1 MLASFKN
8 VFTLY
13 TKTSLIIRIIIGLI
27 VGVVLGLS
35 APKLTSVYVLGDLFV
50 GALKA
55 IAPVLVFFLVSS
67 SLMQGRESL
76 GGKFRLVIFLYIVGT
91 LCAAAV
97 GVLGSFLF
105 PATLTFADAQTGSSV
120 PTNIGEVLKNII
132 MGMIANPIVSISEG
146 KYLGILFWS
155 ALLGIALKG
164 IAGDTTKKALQEL
177 SAGVSEIVKWIIE
190 FAPFGILGLVYN
202 NISTNG
208 ISIFKDYAGIIA
220 LLVGCMMFVALVV
233 NPLIVFIFLR
243 KNPFPLVFKC
253 LKESGVTAFFTRS
266 SAANI
271 PVNME
276 LCQRLK
282 LDKEVYSVSVPLG
295 ATINM
300 SGAAVTISVFAL
312 AAAHTLNLSVD
323 IPSAIL
329 LSVMSA
335 VAACGASGV
344 AGGSLLLIPMACS
357 LFGIDQ
363 NIAMQVVGVG
373 FIVGVIQDSLE
384 TAINSS
390 SDALFAATAEYSQW
404 KKEGKQLPKDIF

>member
-97 GVLGSFLF
+97 SVLGSFLF

-164 IAGDTTKKALQEL
+164 IAGDTTKKALQDL

>member
-8 VFTLY
+8 VFALY

-27 VGVVLGLS
+27 VGVVLGLF

-91 LCAAAV
+91 LCAAVV

-164 IAGDTTKKALQEL
+164 IAGDSTKKALQDL
-177 SAGVSEIVKWIIE
+177 SAGVSKIVKWIIE

-300 SGAAVTISVFAL
+300 SGAAVTISVFTL
-312 AAAHTLNLSVD
+312 AAAHTLDLSVD

-335 VAACGASGV
+335 VAAGGASGV

-404 KKEGKQLPKDIF
+404 KKEGKQLPEDIF